1 MLGSAIHRR
10 CRHPPSSSST
20 VVVVIHRRQAR
31 HDLLVP
37 RLALL
42 LRDHAAQAAVV
53 APGAPL
59 RETLRWDAVYLAA
72 GLASYTLPNHV
83 DFSQVIMVRSR

>member
-1 MLGSAIHRR
+1 VG
-10 CRHPPSSSST
+10 ST
-20 VVVVIHRRQAR
+20 VVVVIHHQAR

-83 DFSQVIMVRSR
+83 DFSQVVMMRS